1 MKDDDSRFRRA
12 AALCLCSTGALA
24 AALLGASALAEPAPF
39 ELTGPDLRIEV
50 TRGQQTLPIAQVPSL
65 AEGDKLSV
73 HAVLPDDQGMKFLL
87 TSAFLR
93 GATNPPPKD
102 WVQTASTW
110 KQKEKDKALSLT
122 VPKGARQVV
131 LLMVPET
138 GGAEGVLLDAVRGKP
153 GEFVRASQDLNQASL
168 DHSRLVTF
176 MAAIQA
182 QDDTGPEYLRTV
194 APVLAR
200 SLAIKLNDDC
210 LSKVVEMQASCL
222 LENRE
227 SLVLNDVHSSSLA
240 DTLTGTPTDLAL
252 QLSATPEAGGGY
264 YSAYIGV
271 ARDIARIF
279 GAFNNP
285 QFNYLPTLSLRQEGT
300 MSLLLNAAPSFQK
313 PKSVMV
319 TALPAVEAD
328 IPPQLRS
335 TAKGPVCIA
344 RPGAVLG
351 VEGAPLIY
359 STDFAHDMKVRLT
372 NGSGQT
378 IDVPVT
384 ARADRGGYR
393 IGPDELPSAFAGSM
407 RAQLLGTW
415 GFAAFTGP
423 EFLLQRPDGQPWKV
437 VGESD
442 GLVVGRDNT
451 VVLEGAAPSCVE
463 EVLLRQGN
471 GAPRPLDW
479 KVQDGQRLSFTVPQ
493 AAANPG
499 ELRVE
504 LRYQGAKGPETVTL
518 RARAE
523 ASRVDGFEL
532 HAGDMHGVLTGQRLD
547 QVQSLVLGETEYRP
561 DGLTRED
568 AVDRLR
574 LVAQGSGP
582 ENTRA
587 APEQGTADKAV
598 IRLAGGR
605 SLSLPVR
612 VGAARPQAELLGR
625 TIYPGPVAPGARA
638 LELGAGELLPDSGEL
653 VFSVKAAPGA
663 RFSARDGIEV
673 AGGEGL
679 VTVRL
684 SAGKGLTLESQQVLV
699 ARLKAADLPAGAF
712 GPLRYRLIGGDM
724 TGDWMPLTT
733 LARLPRIENLT
744 CPKESGGEVG
754 ASQAKTQPCTLTGR
768 DLFLIEAASA
778 DAAFTQAANVPS
790 GFTGSTL
797 TVPRPVEGKLYL
809 RLRDAPA
816 MPVIL
821 PQP

>member
-12 AALCLCSTGALA
+12 AALCLSSTGALA

-285 QFNYLPTLSLRQEGT
+285 QFNYLPTLSLRKEGT

-335 TAKGPVCIA
+335 TARGPVCIA

-378 IDVPVT
+378 MDVPVT

-532 HAGDMHGVLTGQRLD
+532 HAGDTHGVLTGQRLD

-568 AVDRLR
+568 ALDRLR

-582 ENTRA
+582 GNAPGTARA

-612 VGAARPQAELLGR
+612 VGAPRPQAELLGR
-625 TIYPGPVAPGARA
+625 TIYPGPVAPGSRA

-699 ARLKAADLPAGAF
+699 ARLKAADLPAGVF

-744 CPKESGGEVG
+744 CAKENG
-754 ASQAKTQPCTLTGR
+754 AGPAKTQPCTLTGR

-778 DAAFTQAANVPS
+778 DAAFTQAANVPP

-797 TVPRPVEGKLYL
+797 AVPRPVEGKLYL

-816 MPVIL
+816 VPVIL